1 MKPVTLASVL
11 AFAALLCMVE
21 QADAYLYCEL
31 KGGSSKKE
39 WACKECS
46 PNAICGVKEDCQA
59 KCAKAKTPKEAE
71 SCLTLNCPPP
81 EVHPKRSRR

>member
-11 AFAALLCMVE
+11 MLAALLCMVE

-81 EVHPKRSRR
+81 EVHPKHSRR

>member
-11 AFAALLCMVE
+11 MLAALLCMVE

-71 SCLTLNCPPP
+71 SCLTLNCPAPQ
-81 EVHPKRSRR
+81 VRSKHR

>member
-11 AFAALLCMVE
+11 MLAALLCMVE

-81 EVHPKRSRR
+81 EVHPKRLRR

>member
-1 MKPVTLASVL
+1 MKTITLVVLTFVTLAW
-11 AFAALLCMVE
+11 MVGE
-21 QADAYLYCEL
+21 ANAYLYCEL
-31 KGGSSKKE
+31 KGASSKKE